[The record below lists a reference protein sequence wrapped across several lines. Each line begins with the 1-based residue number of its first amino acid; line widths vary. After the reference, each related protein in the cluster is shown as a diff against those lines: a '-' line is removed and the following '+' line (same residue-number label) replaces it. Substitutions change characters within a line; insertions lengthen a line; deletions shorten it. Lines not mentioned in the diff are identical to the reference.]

1 MPTVNT
7 DTRYRAIERTLAQ
20 CAGDAPDARA
30 VAAAS
35 VGIWQQVA
43 AQLAPV
49 IGWRGVHVVFSRA
62 VHVMRKDFPTLLITA
77 DREPGAAQ
85 FASLRAWLEARTAD
99 SAAKAS
105 YALLTTFTDLLA
117 NLIGESLTD
126 RLLNPVWASPPA
138 SEQEN
143 AR

>member
-1 MPTVNT
+1 MPTLNT
-7 DTRYRAIERTLAQ
+7 DTRYRAIKRTLAQ
-20 CAGDAPDARA
+20 RAGEAPDARA

-43 AQLAPV
+43 ARLAPV
-49 IGWRGVHVVFSRA
+49 IGWRGVHVLFSRA
-62 VHVMRKDFPTLLITA
+62 VHVMRKDFPALRIA
-77 DREPGAAQ
+77 DEGEPGAAR
-85 FASLRAWLEARTAD
+85 FASLRAWLETRETD
-99 SAAKAS
+99 SAADAS
-105 YALLTTFTDLLA
+105 YALLVIFTDLLA